1 MNLGLRQR
9 LVLHVDEQGPR
20 ERRVAAVAGGI
31 HARGD
36 AAFAAVDLEGLER
49 VLVLLV
55 VREAEVPHPARI
67 PGDGLHDDV
76 VVLARRVVGP
86 ACAFLAVDLV
96 GEVVERARVRAGA
109 RERERL
115 VGEARVDLVPVRDL
129 ALGRRLP
136 DLLELVDRQAGG
148 PVVRGVDD
156 DRERVDAD
164 LELGVLDAGLFADR
178 DLFLVVDRARGVRD
192 VGLAGAEALEAAA
205 CSGRADFDV
214 DAGLLLAEGGGSS
227 SRQGAYRARAV
238 DDDVSGKLFG
248 GRLAG
253 RLLDGRRVGVVLR
266 ILATAPDRAERQ
278 GRERQQKEDKPRD
291 RTNFHRSPFASCHR
305 GECRPAPSAGGLKGC
320 ERVVKRW

>member
-1 MNLGLRQR
+1 MNER
-9 LVLHVDEQGPR
+9 PR

-55 VREAEVPHPARI
+55 VRVAEVPHPARI
-67 PGDGLHDDV
+67 PGDRLHDDV
-76 VVLARRVVGP
+76 VVLARRVVG
-86 ACAFLAVDLV
+86 AARAFLAVDLV

-178 DLFLVVDRARGVRD
+178 DLFLVVDRARSVGD

-205 CSGRADFDV
+205 RPGRADLDV

-238 DDDVSGKLFG
+238 DDDVSAELS
-248 GRLAG
+248 AAASP
-253 RLLDGRRVGVVLR
+253 VVL
-266 ILATAPDRAERQ
+266 LVAAPRSSPSSSNR
-278 GRERQQKEDKPRD
+278 RD
-291 RTNFHRSPFASCHR
+291 RTRAAPIARAASASRRRTSLGTGRIFTVLLSYTSCRR
-305 GECRPAPSAGGLKGC
+305 GECRRSPFLQWA
-320 ERVVKRW
+320 ERL